1 MLLPQAASEDQGPS
15 ALVFV
20 QNWRGWRVRAPAT
33 VLLWVNGPH
42 SRPSAP
48 DTALFC
54 TQLPIPRWGM
64 GSAARGQLVVCSL
77 QQPGLGGHSLS
88 LGLDAETFWI
98 NRR

>member
-1 MLLPQAASEDQGPS
+1 MPLPQAASKDQGPS

-20 QNWRGWRVRAPAT
+20 QSLRGWRVWAPAT

-54 TQLPIPRWGM
+54 TRLPIPRWGM
-64 GSAARGQLVVCSL
+64 GSAARGQLAVCSL

-88 LGLDAETFWI
+88 LGLDAEAFWI
-98 NRR
+98 N